1 MIEAFAGPS
10 ACITAQLVASP
21 RQEPR
26 TDSSWWSSLADLVL
40 QPGVVETL
48 LAITILAG
56 VLLVWWRLARLVT
69 GAKSRQ
75 ALADYLLGVEQALHG
90 DLKGAHR
97 RLQRVVETDPEN
109 HYARLLF
116 GKVLAEL
123 GRPEEAHTQHLYLQ
137 RAFGVESAENELLLA
152 KSLLGAGMPRE
163 AAEAAERVLL
173 RTPEHV
179 AGWDFVYRSRLQCGD
194 FEGASVAGRRLLEL
208 LRDGPRRSQ
217 LRSDL
222 ASTFAQAGNARLAK
236 DDADGATV
244 ALQQARRLDER
255 ANAVPALAARL
266 AARKDG
272 VDATVRAL
280 LGDGSAGAQLPAV
293 GASATTLPALTTPG
307 PTRLPVATFA
317 GLVGLERWSC
327 RACGLPLPSAT
338 AECPR
343 CGCPDPA
350 RLLEPT
356 LVGSVGSPLHTMDA
370 IDVNDAHVQ
379 RLVRSLVDGEGDER
393 RAARVELLE
402 LRERAVEELLR
413 QAWHRSGPAQE
424 AAIDV
429 LRAMGPAIA
438 PALFASSDALEQS
451 RLLPIGSRSPAALV
465 GRIVQGFD
473 RSALPHVGALF
484 ASARPD
490 HRKILI
496 DFFLGLADLAEFQI
510 VLERFPPLEIV
521 HRLNKTDDEVIRRF
535 LEALPPGHFVA
546 ESLLLEPAF
555 HRENALLRA
564 IPGSAH
570 PEVLRQV
577 LLRRGA
583 SRSTTEALIE
593 ALGDGTLADHAEG
606 LLVALGTPVLDHVLA
621 AYTDLERAAS
631 ERARLAAVLRSL
643 GDASTGRLCASFGPE
658 PTHLDD
664 ELRAILVAI
673 GDGSVAGLHEA
684 YGQSGWLERVSIG
697 LISRHTNRR
706 VQIIATLRTIG
717 SARAVAALRTLVAQE
732 RDDNLRL
739 RLQQALHDAEP
750 HDGGR

>member
-1 MIEAFAGPS
+1 MSAIGAGLAICRAAPLTGNGPQNRR
-10 ACITAQLVASP
+10 ADA
-21 RQEPR
+21 
-26 TDSSWWSSLADLVL
+26 SWWSAFFDFVR

-48 LAITILAG
+48 LAVTILTA
-56 VLLVWWRLARLVT
+56 VLFVWWRLARLVT

-90 DLKGAHR
+90 DLKGAHG

-152 KSLLGAGMPRE
+152 RSLLGAGMPRE
-163 AAEAAERVLL
+163 AAEAAERVLQ
-173 RTPEHV
+173 RTPQHV
-179 AGWDFVYRSRLQCGD
+179 SGWDFVYRARLQCGD
-194 FEGASVAGRRLLEL
+194 FEGASVAGRRLLDL
-208 LRDGPRRSQ
+208 LRDGPRRSH

-222 ASTFAQAGNARLAK
+222 ARTFAQAGNARLAN
-236 DDADGATV
+236 DDAEGAAV
-244 ALQQARRLDER
+244 ALQHARRLDDSAGE
-255 ANAVPALAARL
+255 VPALTARL
-266 AARKDG
+266 TARKDG
-272 VDATVRAL
+272 FEATVRAL
-280 LGDGSAGAQLPAV
+280 LGDGSDAPQLPAI
-293 GASATTLPALTTPG
+293 GARGAVLPATAPG

-317 GLVGLERWSC
+317 GLVGVERWTC
-327 RACGLPLPSAT
+327 RACDLPLPSAT
-338 AECPR
+338 AECAR

-356 LVGSVGSPLHTMDA
+356 LVGAIGSPLHTMDA
-370 IDVNDAHVQ
+370 IDVNDAHVH
-379 RLVRSLVDGEGDER
+379 RLVRSLVDGEGDGR
-393 RAARVELLE
+393 RAARGELLE
-402 LRERAVEELLR
+402 LQERAVEELLR

-438 PALFASSDALEQS
+438 PALFAASDALEQS

-535 LEALPPGHFVA
+535 LQALPPGHFVA

-555 HRENALLRA
+555 HREDAVLRA
-564 IPGSAH
+564 IPGASH

-583 SRSTTEALIE
+583 SRSTTEALIG
-593 ALGDGTLADHAEG
+593 ALGDDTLADHAQG
-606 LLVALGTPVLDHVLA
+606 LLVALGTQVLDHVLG
-621 AYTDLERAAS
+621 AYTDLEISAG

-643 GDASTGRLCASFGPE
+643 GSASTGRLCASFGPE
-658 PTHLDD
+658 PTLLDD

-673 GDGSVAGLHEA
+673 GDVAVPGLEEA

-717 SARAVAALRTLVAQE
+717 SSRAIAALRTLVAQE

-739 RLQQALHDAEP
+739 RLQQALHDVDPPE
-750 HDGGR
+750 GGR